1 MAQEKKKDIEQAY
14 KKMTADEKSDL
25 MQKLTE
31 LDTEDAN
38 DNESMSPS
46 PTPM

>member
-1 MAQEKKKDIEQAY
+1 MAKEKKKDIEQAH

-25 MQKLTE
+25 MRKLTE

-38 DNESMSPS
+38 DNESTPPS
-46 PTPM
+46 PTPV